1 MSRTSQAT
9 YAMLAL
15 TRQDARDLQHEEQ
28 AAERRDPDTYQDWV
42 TQFTDNPT
50 LLRQAPPAEVAALVR
65 SVDAHPDWLDDPP
78 LLAKLHTTI
87 NQQLSTL
94 DTETVLGD
102 GPHVV
107 DAVRQ
112 AQRPLVGRLRT
123 SLLVALDHA
132 VRDADEQG
140 ADLVDALATRLAQRG
155 LTTPAP
161 THHETTAISMARKP
175 DRMQLTLGAS
185 QLGRGVGR

>member
-1 MSRTSQAT
+1 MSRISQAT
-9 YAMLAL
+9 YAMLVL
-15 TRQDARDLQHEEQ
+15 TRQDARDLQHEDQ
-28 AAERRDPDTYQDWV
+28 AAERRDPDAYQDWV
-42 TQFTDNPT
+42 TEFTDNPT
-50 LLRQAPPAEVAALVR
+50 LLRQAPPAEVAALIR

-87 NQQLSTL
+87 DQQLSTL

-102 GPHVV
+102 SSHAV

-112 AQRPLVGRLRT
+112 AQRPLVVRLRT
-123 SLLVALDHA
+123 SLLGALDHA
-132 VRDADEQG
+132 VRDVDEQG
-140 ADLVDALATRLAQRG
+140 VDLVEALAKRLAQRG

-161 THHETTAISMARKP
+161 AHHGTTAISMARKP

>member
-1 MSRTSQAT
+1 MSRISQAT
-9 YAMLAL
+9 YAMLVL
-15 TRQDARDLQHEEQ
+15 TRQDARDLQHEERT
-28 AAERRDPDTYQDWV
+28 AELRDPDTYQDWV
-42 TQFTDNPT
+42 TEFTDNPT
-50 LLRQAPPAEVAALVR
+50 LLRQAPPAEVAALIR

-87 NQQLSTL
+87 DQQLSTL

-102 GPHVV
+102 SPHAV

-112 AQRPLVGRLRT
+112 AQRPLVVRLRT

-132 VRDADEQG
+132 VRDVDEQG
-140 ADLVDALATRLAQRG
+140 VDLVEALATRLAQRG

-161 THHETTAISMARKP
+161 TRQETPAISMARKP

-185 QLGRGVGR
+185 RLGRGVGR